1 MVSNTR
7 LRGDLVIVSLPGD
20 YGKARPA
27 VVIQNNR
34 LQGKLASYVIALLIT
49 FDDGTKVLR
58 VVVQPTPENGLHLLS
73 RVMVD
78 KLYSIPEHRIHQHIG
93 HLDDMSLRL
102 ADRALYMLLDLDP
115 LSLPRPV

>member
-1 MVSNTR
+1 MVSNTH

-34 LQGKLASYVIALLIT
+34 LQGKLESYVIALLTT

-58 VVVQPTPENGLHLLS
+58 VVVQPTSENGLRQIS

-78 KLYSIPEHRIHQHIG
+78 KLYSIPEHRIDQHIG
-93 HLDDMSLRL
+93 RLDDISLQL
-102 ADRALYMLLDLDP
+102 VDRALYMLLDLDP
-115 LSLPRPV
+115 LSLPGPV